1 MVETCVYIR
10 WPWPLDQPIR
20 NVTRF
25 ESFEKLIITLRPR
38 AVSHI
43 SFSLSLPF
51 FYFLFFSHFL
61 EILAQLV
68 ITNRANRCFYLFI
81 FFSFSLSP
89 FVEHWNPSMTP
100 RTYWYIHETLPYAL
114 HYVLTL
120 IPRPSSARQC
130 ERLQS
135 VYAIVQ
141 RYVYAMFWRSLRD
154 MRLI

>member
-1 MVETCVYIR
+1 MRLYTVTVTVG
-10 WPWPLDQPIR
+10 PTR
-20 NVTRF
+20 NVTHRF
-25 ESFEKLIITLRPR
+25 EPFEKLIITLCAR

-43 SFSLSLPF
+43 SFSLFSPPPYF
-51 FYFLFFSHFL
+51 FVFSSFDSQL

-68 ITNRANRCFYLFI
+68 ITNRANRCSYLFI
-81 FFSFSLSP
+81 FFPPSFSLCR
-89 FVEHWNPSMTP
+89 
-100 RTYWYIHETLPYAL
+100 RTLKLEYEAKNALVRPWDTTVCAL

-141 RYVYAMFWRSLRD
+141 RYLYAMFWRSLKD
-154 MRLI
+154 TRLI